1 MGCIRPDGTLAVVTD
16 DLRDTVVSRLHGVHQ
31 RLTPNR
37 EAIIDI
43 LATTSRPLTIPEVL
57 EARDGLAQSS
67 VYRNL
72 VVLVEAGVVHRIVTN
87 DEFARFELAEDLV
100 GHHHHLICS
109 VCGMVE
115 DVPPNARLEQSLR
128 RAVDQI
134 ADATGFHTHAHR
146 IDLVGLCRR
155 CA

>member
-1 MGCIRPDGTLAVVTD
+1 VTD
-16 DLRDTVVSRLHGVHQ
+16 ELRELVTTRLRRVHQ

-37 EAIIDI
+37 EAIVDV
-43 LATTSRPLTIPEVL
+43 LVASSRPLTIPEVL
-57 EARDGLAQSS
+57 DAGHGLAQSS

-72 VVLVEAGVVHRIVTN
+72 VILEQAGVVHRIVTN

-109 VCGMVE
+109 SCGTVE

-128 RAVDQI
+128 HAVDQV
-134 ADATGFHTHAHR
+134 AAATGFRTQTHR
-146 IDLVGLCRR
+146 VDLVGLCRR

>member
-1 MGCIRPDGTLAVVTD
+1 MTDELRELVTTR
-16 DLRDTVVSRLHGVHQ
+16 LRRVHQ

-37 EAIIDI
+37 EAIVDV
-43 LATTSRPLTIPEVL
+43 LVASSRPLTIPEVL
-57 EARDGLAQSS
+57 EAGHGLAQSS

-72 VVLVEAGVVHRIVTN
+72 VVLEQAGVVHRIVTS

-109 VCGMVE
+109 SCGTVE

-128 RAVDQI
+128 HAVDQV
-134 ADATGFHTHAHR
+134 ARATGFRTQTHR
-146 IDLVGLCRR
+146 VDLVGLCRR

>member
-1 MGCIRPDGTLAVVTD
+1 VTD
-16 DLRDTVVSRLHGVHQ
+16 ELRELVTTRLRRVHQ

-37 EAIIDI
+37 EAIVDV
-43 LATTSRPLTIPEVL
+43 LVGSSRPLTIPEVL
-57 EARDGLAQSS
+57 DAGHGLAQSS

-72 VVLVEAGVVHRIVTN
+72 VVLEQAGVVHRIVTN
-87 DEFARFELAEDLV
+87 DEFTRFELAEDLV

-109 VCGMVE
+109 SCGTVE

-128 RAVDQI
+128 HAVDQV
-134 ADATGFHTHAHR
+134 ARATGFRTQTHR
-146 IDLVGLCRR
+146 VDLVGLCRR

>member
-1 MGCIRPDGTLAVVTD
+1 VTD
-16 DLRDTVVSRLHGVHQ
+16 DLRDTVVSRLRRVDQ
-31 RLTPNR
+31 RLTANR
-37 EAIIDI
+37 GAIIDV
-43 LATTSRPLTIPEVL
+43 LAATPRPLTIPEIL
-57 EARDGLAQSS
+57 DARDGLAQSS

-72 VVLVEAGVVHRIVTN
+72 VVLEQAGVVHRIITN

-109 VCGMVE
+109 RCGTVE
-115 DVPPNARLEQSLR
+115 DVPTNARLEQSLR
-128 RAVDQI
+128 HAVDQI
-134 ADATGFHTHAHR
+134 ARATGFRTQAHR